1 VAARSPRRRS
11 LIRSPPKMSPPRRN
25 KRSWSSSSPED
36 DRDARSNRNAYG
48 LFTQRIR
55 EAQIPRRLE
64 KSPQMDSYDRT
75 TDQDEHMENIEVVL
89 TYRSVRDVVKCKLFV
104 TTLRRG
110 AITWFKYLRRNS
122 IDSWDNFFHE
132 FGAHFTTSR
141 T

>member
-1 VAARSPRRRS
+1 
-11 LIRSPPKMSPPRRN
+11 
-25 KRSWSSSSPED
+25 
-36 DRDARSNRNAYG
+36 
-48 LFTQRIR
+48 
-55 EAQIPRRLE
+55 
-64 KSPQMDSYDRT
+64 MDSYDRT